1 VRFNR
6 VEDWSWP
13 WPHWVVRPG
22 EWPAL
27 SDELVR
33 GAYNEVPPKDWPGWT
48 ASYDNDCERGKR
60 TTSKVADVGP
70 FTDSLFRLL
79 NHTDFVQCLA
89 ELTGVQGLQADPLL
103 HGAGLHVTEP
113 GGHLSPHLDYALHPK
128 LGLERR
134 LNLVLFL
141 NPDWRVEW
149 GGAFE
154 LWDDEARKVESRIV
168 PEIGKMVLWTP
179 GDLSYHSTQKVGA
192 DCPHCRVSAATYYLA
207 PPRSTAVRRRALFV
221 PNRGEM

>member
-1 VRFNR
+1 MRFNK
-6 VEDWSWP
+6 VEEWQFP
-13 WPHWVVRPG
+13 WVHWVVRPG
-22 EWPAL
+22 EWPVL

-33 GAYNEVPPKDWPGWT
+33 GAYNEVPAKDWPNWS

-70 FTDSLFRLL
+70 LTDSLFRLL
-79 NHTDFVQCLA
+79 NHVDFVRCLA
-89 ELTGVQGLQADPLL
+89 ELTGIPGLQADPLL

-141 NPDWRVEW
+141 NPEWRVEW

-154 LWDDEARKVESRIV
+154 LWDDEARKVESQIV
-168 PEIGKMVLWTP
+168 PEAGKMVIWVP
-179 GDLSYHSTQKVGA
+179 GDEAYHATQKVA
-192 DCPHCRVSAATYYLA
+192 DDCPHPRATCAVYYLSD
-207 PPRSTAVRRRALFV
+207 PRAGAKRKRALFV
-221 PNRGEM
+221 PNRGPM